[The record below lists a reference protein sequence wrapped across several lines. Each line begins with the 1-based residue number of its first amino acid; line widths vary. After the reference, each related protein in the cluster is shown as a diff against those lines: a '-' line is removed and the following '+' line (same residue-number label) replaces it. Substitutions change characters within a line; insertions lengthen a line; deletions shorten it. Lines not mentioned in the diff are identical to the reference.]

1 MQKPNIESIRRL
13 LRISHFNL
21 HDLEKASKYIDL
33 SLLENYSKSQN
44 MFSIQSYLDYIE
56 NLEKI
61 GITNNNKLLEYSTII
76 MDPAYVH
83 INEHSSNDITNF
95 MEKIN
100 NNNVYSIGRYGE
112 WTYCSME
119 DCMLESKRLS
129 NIINNA

>member
-61 GITNNNKLLEYSTII
+61 GIPFTKKKLLPEDFSKAHNASIKKVKIVTNKLMDKSIQQRYMQLEKNKYHDNKFII
-76 MDPAYVH
+76 RPAK
-83 INEHSSNDITNF
+83 SLND
-95 MEKIN
+95 MKDEAKQ
-100 NNNVYSIGRYGE
+100 
-112 WTYCSME
+112 
-119 DCMLESKRLS
+119 
-129 NIINNA
+129 